1 VEVETQG
8 DITVALNTEITPEL
22 CEECLAREFVN
33 RIQTMRKNA
42 ALNVTDRI
50 AIRCAG
56 PQPLVAALDK
66 FRDYVCGETLAV
78 FLAWE
83 LDKSAGAEA
92 IEIDE
97 FKADVQIRVSG
108 A

>member
-1 VEVETQG
+1 LRSTR
-8 DITVALNTEITPEL
+8 DHPEL
-22 CEECLAREFVN
+22 CEECLAREFCH
-33 RIQTMRKNA
+33 RIQNHAQERG
-42 ALNVTDRI
+42 LNVTDRI
-50 AIRCAG
+50 AIPCAG

-78 FLAWE
+78 FLRGN
-83 LDKSAGAEA
+83 LTKAGAEA
-92 IEIDE
+92 NEIDE